1 MSSYATSVQSGASAF
16 KSLVFNKKFIIILF
30 VVAIFIAVAFY
41 VYNTYISPSMNPD
54 YVPNKEFT
62 DTSSTEESLADLYF
76 FTAEWCPYS
85 KKAKPIW
92 SKVKN
97 KFDGKKINNTSLRF
111 IEIDGEKNEKEMEN
125 FENKFLNGKKIDGFP
140 SIYLVKND
148 QVIEYEAKPNA
159 EILKQFIES
168 VL

>member
-1 MSSYATSVQSGASAF
+1 MPSVESSASAI
-16 KSLVFNKKFIIILF
+16 KSMIFNKKFIIILF
-30 VVAIFIAVAFY
+30 VVTIFLAVAFY
-41 VYNTYISPSMNPD
+41 VYNTYISPRMDPD
-54 YVPNKEFT
+54 YVPNNEFT
-62 DTSSTEESLADLYF
+62 DKGEEMASDLYL

-92 SKVKN
+92 EKLKSQ
-97 KFDGKKINNTSLRF
+97 FDGQSINNTSLRF

-125 FENKFLNGKKIDGFP
+125 FESKFLNGKKIDGFP
-140 SIYLVKND
+140 SIYMVKND
-148 QVIEYEAKPNA
+148 QVIEYEAKPNF

>member
-1 MSSYATSVQSGASAF
+1 MLNVESSASTL
-16 KSLVFNKKFIIILF
+16 KSMIFNKKFIIILF
-30 VVAIFIAVAFY
+30 VVTIFIAVAFF
-41 VYNTYISPSMNPD
+41 VYNTYISPKIDPD

-62 DTSSTEESLADLYF
+62 TKGEETPSDLYF

-92 SKVKN
+92 EKL
-97 KFDGKKINNTSLRF
+97 KKQYDVQSINNTRLRF
-111 IEIDGEKNEKEMEN
+111 LEVDGEKDEKDMEN
-125 FENKFLNGKKIDGFP
+125 FESKYLNGKKIEGFP
-140 SIYLVKND
+140 SIYMVKDD
-148 QVIEYEAKPNA
+148 QVIEYEAKPNF

>member
-1 MSSYATSVQSGASAF
+1 MSTMAAVESSASTI
-16 KSLVFNKKFIIILF
+16 KNMVFNKKFVIILF
-30 VVAIFIAVAFY
+30 VVSIFIAVAFY
-41 VYNTYISPSMNPD
+41 VYTTYISPQMDPD
-54 YVPNKEFT
+54 YVPNREFT
-62 DTSSTEESLADLYF
+62 EQGEDQSADLYL

-92 SKVKN
+92 EKTKEQFNGKN
-97 KFDGKKINNTSLRF
+97 INNTNLRF
-111 IEIDGEKNEKEMEN
+111 IELDGEKNEKEMEN

-140 SIYLVKND
+140 SIYMVKND

>member
-1 MSSYATSVQSGASAF
+1 MLNVESSASTL
-16 KSLVFNKKFIIILF
+16 KSMIFNKKFIIILF
-30 VVAIFIAVAFY
+30 VVTVFLAVAFY
-41 VYNTYISPSMNPD
+41 VYNTYISPKIDPD

-62 DTSSTEESLADLYF
+62 TKGEEEDISSDLYL

-92 SKVKN
+92 N
-97 KFDGKKINNTSLRF
+97 KLKKQYDGKSINHTNLRF
-111 IEIDGEKNEKEMEN
+111 IEVDGEKDEKTMEN
-125 FENKFLNGKKIDGFP
+125 FESKFLNGKKIEGFP
-140 SIYLVKND
+140 SIYMVKND
-148 QVIEYEAKPNA
+148 QVIEYEAKPNF

>member
-1 MSSYATSVQSGASAF
+1 MSSIAAVESSASTI
-16 KSLVFNKKFIIILF
+16 KNMIFNKKFIIILF
-30 VVAIFIAVAFY
+30 VISIFIAVAFY
-41 VYNTYISPSMNPD
+41 VYNTYISPQIDPD
-54 YVPNKEFT
+54 YVPNREFT
-62 DTSSTEESLADLYF
+62 DKGEDQAADLYL
-76 FTAEWCPYS
+76 FTADWCPYS

-92 SKVKN
+92 EKTKQQFNGKN
-97 KFDGKKINNTSLRF
+97 INNVKLRF
-111 IEIDGEKNEKEMEN
+111 IELDGEKNDKDMEN

-140 SIYLVKND
+140 SIYMVKND

>member
-1 MSSYATSVQSGASAF
+1 MSTMAAVETSASTI
-16 KSLVFNKKFIIILF
+16 KNMIFNKKFVIILF
-30 VVAIFIAVAFY
+30 VVSIFIAVAFY
-41 VYNTYISPSMNPD
+41 VYTTYISPQMDPD
-54 YVPNKEFT
+54 YVPNREFT
-62 DTSSTEESLADLYF
+62 DMGESDGNADLYF
-76 FTAEWCPYS
+76 FSAEWCPYS
-85 KKAKPIW
+85 KKARPIW
-92 SKVKN
+92 NNIKKQY
-97 KFDGKKINNTSLRF
+97 DGRAINNVNLRF
-111 IEIDGEKNEKEMEN
+111 VELDGEKDEKEMEN